1 MSKSEI
7 KDRRYILLTDVF
19 PISYTIASRDT
30 HRRSL
35 LFFDEA
41 KNQNRALRYAV
52 NQKSP
57 FVDEQDDK
65 AIIEPVTFEDGLL
78 YVPKTNPVL
87 QKFLEVHP
95 DNGVI
100 FEELDTKKDAV
111 RELDMMNV
119 EEDAIIA
126 ARQMDIN
133 LVESVARVLWGGKV
147 DRLSSEELRRD
158 IRIYARNY
166 PVEFLDLVNDPDLK
180 IRNIA
185 VKAVQDGLFVYKN
198 NRRDIFFN
206 INENKKKMCG
216 VPLNEDPI
224 DLICAYLKTDEG
236 LELYKLLNNKN

>member
-35 LFFDEA
+35 LFYDEA

-65 AIIEPVTFEDGLL
+65 AIVEPVTFEDGLL
-78 YVPKTNPVL
+78 VVPKTNPVL
-87 QKFLEVHP
+87 QRFLELHP
-95 DNGVI
+95 DNGSI
-100 FEELDTKKDAV
+100 FEELDNKKDAV
-111 RELDMMNV
+111 RELDMMNI

-126 ARQMDIN
+126 ARQMEIS
-133 LVESVARVLWGGKV
+133 LVESVGRVLWGAKV

-158 IRIYARNY
+158 MRIYARNY
-166 PVEFLDLVNDPDLK
+166 PSEFLDLVNDPDLRV
-180 IRNIA
+180 RNVAI
-185 VKAVQDGLFVYKN
+185 KAVDEGLFIYKN
-198 NRRDIFFN
+198 NRRDIYFN
-206 INENKKKMCG
+206 INDNKKKMCG
-216 VPLNEDPI
+216 IPLNEDPI

-236 LELYKLLNNKN
+236 LEIYKVLNNKY